1 MSLPNEL
8 REALDKRLVQEG
20 FQNYEEMSAWLA
32 EQGYDISKSSVHRYG
47 QEFEDRL
54 DALRVATAQAK
65 EIVSATG
72 DDEGALSDALT
83 SLVQEKAFR
92 VLTSMDMEE
101 QEVEFTGLMNA
112 IARLQRSSVQ
122 QKKLMAEMRQRAREA
137 ADDAEHIAREG
148 GLSDEAAAKIRDK
161 ILGVTDT

>member
-1 MSLPNEL
+1 MSLPEDL
-8 REALDKRLVQEG
+8 REALDKRLVEEG

-47 QEFEDRL
+47 QQFEDRL
-54 DALRVATAQAK
+54 DALRIATAQAK

-92 VLTSMDMEE
+92 VLTSMNMEE
-101 QEVEFTGLMNA
+101 QEIEFTGLMNA

-137 ADDAEHIAREG
+137 ADDAEDIAREG